1 LQNTSSLP
9 LKQRLIRFFTGAG
22 LPLFLASATLG
33 YEIFLFAI
41 LLAPEGSGLWS
52 AFSQQFKLWCFGY
65 DPSTGGLEWTEVW
78 VMQLEPIFVLGIT
91 IILFKKSILTLR
103 KFSEWTRNWIPI
115 TSGLCLISLILSS
128 LFLMSSPDAVDID
141 NLPFPGKRIRTTLT
155 PPPLDLIDQKGNPF
169 SLEELKGDV
178 VIVTGIYTLCSNTCP
193 LILVELS
200 ELLEELS
207 PEDRKRTHVVAVT
220 LNPENETPATMSN
233 FVAAYG
239 FEYPQFRYLNGDP
252 TYVKELLKKLQLSRT
267 VVPETGL
274 IDHANLFIFI
284 DAEGEIAYRLTL
296 DDRHNTWLRAALKE
310 LTSETKSTNE
320 SLALNQDTL

>member
-1 LQNTSSLP
+1 M
-9 LKQRLIRFFTGAG
+9 TGAG

-33 YEIFLFAI
+33 YEVFLLAVLF
-41 LLAPEGSGLWS
+41 APEGSGLWS

-78 VMQLEPIFVLGIT
+78 VMQLEPVFVLGIT
-91 IILFKKSILTLR
+91 AILFKKSIVTLR
-103 KFSEWTRNWIPI
+103 KFSEWKRNWIPI
-115 TSGLCLISLILSS
+115 TSGLCLISLTLSG
-128 LFLMSSPDAVDID
+128 LFLMSSPNTVDID
-141 NLPFPGKRIRTTLT
+141 NLPFPGKRIRTNLT
-155 PPPLDLIDQKGNPF
+155 PPQLALTDQRGNPF

-207 PEDRKRTHVVAVT
+207 PEDRQRTHVVAVT
-220 LNPENETPATMSN
+220 LNPENETPATMTSL
-233 FVAAYG
+233 VAAYG

-252 TYVKELLKKLQLSRT
+252 THVKQLLKKLQLSRT

-274 IDHANLFIFI
+274 IDHANLFLFI
-284 DAEGEIAYRLTL
+284 DANGEIAYRLTL
-296 DDRHNTWLRAALKE
+296 DDRHNSWLRAALKE
-310 LTSETKSTNE
+310 LTSEARSTNA
-320 SLALNQDTL
+320 SLVLNQDTF

>member
-1 LQNTSSLP
+1 MQWTST
-9 LKQRLIRFFTGAG
+9 IY
-22 LPLFLASATLG
+22 LFRA
-33 YEIFLFAI
+33 
-41 LLAPEGSGLWS
+41 
-52 AFSQQFKLWCFGY
+52 K
-65 DPSTGGLEWTEVW
+65 
-78 VMQLEPIFVLGIT
+78 
-91 IILFKKSILTLR
+91 
-103 KFSEWTRNWIPI
+103 
-115 TSGLCLISLILSS
+115 
-128 LFLMSSPDAVDID
+128 
-141 NLPFPGKRIRTTLT
+141 
-155 PPPLDLIDQKGNPF
+155 F

-284 DAEGEIAYRLTL
+284 DTEGEIAYRLTL